1 MTADEKLSEFQPA
14 ARPLLARAALLSLA
28 PLVVAALALGGC
40 GGGEADP
47 AEAGAAEERRTLVR
61 VVEVQPEPVVDRLQ
75 LPADLQAM
83 RRASLSAEIAGT
95 VETLRVEE
103 GQRVG
108 AGMLLATVDTRALEQ
123 ELAEVR
129 ALFEQAEDEYRR
141 AEALFERR
149 SITRSSLVDAEAQ
162 RDVARARLGSAQLRV
177 EKSRLTAPWAGTVA
191 AKRVEVGDY
200 VAPGQPMIELVDAA
214 RLEVRAPVPASDVP
228 FVEVGTPVVI
238 RVSSFPDERFAGRVV
253 RLDAELDPAARTLG
267 LEAELDNKDGRLRP
281 GMLARVEIPRRTIPD
296 ALLVPLG
303 AIVDLED
310 RKVVY
315 VAVGGTGAGAGS
327 DTAEIERREVALG
340 PVLGERVV
348 VERGLAPG
356 DRVVVEGQGRVAPG
370 QTVEVAES

>member
-1 MTADEKLSEFQPA
+1 MTADEKPPESQTA

-40 GGGEADP
+40 GGGEAEPDP
-47 AEAGAAEERRTLVR
+47 EAGAAEERRALVR

-108 AGMLLATVDTRALEQ
+108 AGTLLATVDTRALEQ

-129 ALFEQAEDEYRR
+129 ALFEQAEDEHRR

-238 RVSSFPDERFAGRVV
+238 RVSSFPDESFAGRVV

-296 ALLVPLG
+296 ALMVPLG

-315 VAVGGTGAGAGS
+315 VAVGGTGAGS

-340 PVLGERVV
+340 PVLGDRVV
-348 VERGLAPG
+348 IERGLAAG

-370 QTVEVAES
+370 QTVEVAEG

>member
-1 MTADEKLSEFQPA
+1 MTADAKSPTA
-14 ARPLLARAALLSLA
+14 ARPLFARAVLLPLA
-28 PLVVAALALGGC
+28 PLVVTALALGAC
-40 GGGEADP
+40 GGGDEPDP
-47 AEAGAAEERRTLVR
+47 EAGAAEERRTLVR

-75 LPADLQAM
+75 LPADLQAA

-95 VETLRVEE
+95 VESLRVEE

-108 AGMLLATVDTRALEQ
+108 AGTLLATVDTRALEQ
-123 ELAEVR
+123 ELAEAR

-162 RDVARARLGSAQLRV
+162 RDVARARLGSARLRV

-200 VAPGQPMIELVDAA
+200 VAPGQPMIELVDAS

-238 RVSSFPDERFAGRVV
+238 RVSSFPDESFAGRVV

-267 LEAELDNKDGRLRP
+267 LEAELDNRDGRLRP

-296 ALLVPLG
+296 ALLVPLE

-315 VAVGGTGAGAGS
+315 VVLGGSG

-340 PVLGERVV
+340 PVLGDRVV
-348 VERGLAPG
+348 VERGLTAG

-370 QTVEVAES
+370 QTVEVAKS

>member
-1 MTADEKLSEFQPA
+1 MTADAKPPSA
-14 ARPLLARAALLSLA
+14 ARPPRARAVLL
-28 PLVVAALALGGC
+28 PLVLAVLALGGC
-40 GGGEADP
+40 GGEKAEPG

-108 AGMLLATVDTRALEQ
+108 AGTLLATVDTRALEQ

-129 ALFEQAEDEYRR
+129 ALFEQAEDEHRR

-191 AKRVEVGDY
+191 TKQVEVGDY
-200 VAPGQPMIELVDAA
+200 VAPGQPMIELVDAS

-238 RVSSFPDERFAGRVV
+238 RVSSFPDESFTGRVV

-296 ALLVPLG
+296 ALMVPLE

-315 VAVGGTGAGAGS
+315 VAVGGSGGGS
-327 DTAEIERREVALG
+327 DSGTAEIERREVALG
-340 PVLGERVV
+340 PILGDRVV
-348 VERGLAPG
+348 IERGLAAG

-370 QTVEVAES
+370 QTVEVAEG